1 MRGKK
6 DMSRVSK
13 KISVLD
19 SVDPNASILVLNLYD
34 PQINT
39 FKAMLH
45 YVEEKNLPYFIV
57 ANKCDKV
64 EEDKIAEITSLF
76 EGHPIIIA
84 SMLESKGTNEIKKE
98 IRKRFEPDHRVVVL
112 GIFNSGKS
120 SLIKQLT
127 NNHEIFVSDMPGSTL
142 SFLEYNYG
150 RSMKLIDSVGQII
163 DVNKPLMVS
172 VDLDDCKTT
181 DEKLRK
187 VMLEDAYGIMNSIE
201 YAIPGLVK
209 AVEAIQAALK
219 KDKKIIVTG
228 AGASALVGME
238 LAGQGYETGLPVY
251 SYTNNLAD
259 ANPVSFAKGLGENE
273 GGISRYIA
281 GTINA
286 GDVVIAISASGGTG
300 FVYDVLSRGKEK
312 GATTIAITENPDTPM
327 GRYSDIIIKSNAK
340 PEGPSSSKIQA
351 AHLAIAHALAVTLA
365 SERNIDAETSIQYM
379 LPEFI
384 PTKKMGIK

>member
-1 MRGKK
+1 
-6 DMSRVSK
+6 MSRISK

-19 SVDPNASILVLNLYD
+19 SVDPNASILILNLFD

-64 EEDKIAEITSLF
+64 KEDNITEIASIF

-84 SMLESKGTNEIKKE
+84 SMLENKGINEIKKE
-98 IRKRFEPDHRVVVL
+98 IKKRFKPDHRVVVL

-120 SLIKQLT
+120 SLIKKLT
-127 NNHEIFVSDMPGSTL
+127 NNHEIFISDMPGSTL

-172 VDLDDCKTT
+172 VDLDECKTT

-187 VMLEDAYGIMNSIE
+187 VMLEDAYGIINSIE
-201 YAIPGLVK
+201 YAIPGLIK
-209 AVEAIQAALK
+209 AVKVIQAALK

-238 LAGQGYETGLPVY
+238 FAGQGYETGLPVY

-281 GTINA
+281 GNINE
-286 GDVVIAISASGGTG
+286 GDIVIAISASGGTG
-300 FVYDVLSRGKEK
+300 FVYDVLSRAKEK
-312 GATTIAITENPDTPM
+312 GATTISITENSDTPV
-327 GRYSDIIIKSNAK
+327 GRFSDIIIKSNAK

-365 SERNIDAETSIQYM
+365 SERNVDAETSIQYM

>member
-1 MRGKK
+1 
-6 DMSRVSK
+6 MSRVSK

-19 SVDPNASILVLNLYD
+19 SVDPSASILMLNLFD

-45 YVEEKNLPYFIV
+45 YVEEKSLPFFIV
-57 ANKCDKV
+57 ANKYDRV
-64 EEDKIAEITSLF
+64 EKEEILKTLSYF
-76 EGHPIIIA
+76 EGYPVIVGN
-84 SMLESKGTNEIKKE
+84 MLDGTGVGLIKKE
-98 IRKRFEPDHRVVVL
+98 IRERFEPGSRIVVL

-120 SLIKQLT
+120 SLIKRLT
-127 NNHEIFVSDMPGSTL
+127 NNHDIFISDLPGSTL

-172 VDLDDCKTT
+172 VDLEGCKTIE
-181 DEKLRK
+181 EKLRK
-187 VMLEDAYGIMNSIE
+187 VMLEDAYGIMNSVE
-201 YAIPGLVK
+201 TAVQGLSRVVEVICN
-209 AVEAIQAALK
+209 AVENGG
-219 KDKKIIVTG
+219 KIVVTG

-238 LAGQGYETGLPVY
+238 FAGQGFETGIPVY
-251 SYTNNLAD
+251 CYTNNLAN

-273 GGISRYIA
+273 GGLSRYI
-281 GTINA
+281 GGLVNK
-286 GDVVIAISASGGTG
+286 GDVIVAISASGGTG
-300 FVYDVLSRGKEK
+300 FVYDVLARGRER
-312 GATTIAITENPDTPM
+312 GATTVAITENPDTPL
-327 GRYSDIIIKSNAK
+327 GRYADFIVKSNAK

-351 AHLAIAHALAVTLA
+351 AHLAIVHALAVTLA
-365 SERNIDAETSIQYM
+365 SERGVDAEGSIQFM